1 MGQLYSMLNQAIEY
15 LCWLHAQTEDYGSMT
30 HEAIGW
36 GYRSVRYS
44 DCAGFKLCNK
54 DQCIFYIHFGERNHC
69 AGSPQHINCNAR
81 KYTGFY
87 LRHRSWYILSWRT
100 CMQSKEQQINQTSII
115 VNDALAVNLTLTPS
129 QMQSN
134 CVISALSS
142 RASWNDVDVL
152 IEESASLKKISNEKN
167 KVEKSSATK
176 RWYQSRG

>member
-1 MGQLYSMLNQAIEY
+1 
-15 LCWLHAQTEDYGSMT
+15 
-30 HEAIGW
+30 
-36 GYRSVRYS
+36 
-44 DCAGFKLCNK
+44 
-54 DQCIFYIHFGERNHC
+54 
-69 AGSPQHINCNAR
+69 
-81 KYTGFY
+81 
-87 LRHRSWYILSWRT
+87 
-100 CMQSKEQQINQTSII
+100 MQSKEQQINQTSII
-115 VNDALAVNLTLTPS
+115 VNGALAVNLTSTPS